1 MPETDLW
8 TLQEIADEIGKPRQ
22 FVIDIVLEKNKKQIL
37 HARKIGRSWLV
48 NDSEA
53 KAFIERFRN
62 PQPEWYTINTIA
74 KAIGKSHKY
83 VKDALTGYG
92 GRKEPRLT
100 GTKRGDRWVIEKGEA
115 ERFIAEHEKGETSG
129 D

>member
-1 MPETDLW
+1 MPESDLW

-22 FVIDIVLEKNKKQIL
+22 FVIDIVLEKNKKYIL

-48 NDSEA
+48 NDSDA
-53 KAFIERFRN
+53 KSFIDHFRD
-62 PQPEWYTINTIA
+62 PQSELYYINTIA

-92 GRKEPRLT
+92 GRKESRLA
-100 GTKRGDRWVIEKGEA
+100 GEKRGDRWIVDPEEA
-115 ERFIAEHEKGETSG
+115 KRFIGLHSHK

>member
-1 MPETDLW
+1 MPEPDLW

-22 FVIDIVLEKNKKQIL
+22 FVIDIVLEKNKKYVL

-48 NDSEA
+48 NDSDA
-53 KAFIERFRN
+53 KSFIECFRD
-62 PQPEWYTINTIA
+62 PQSEWYYINTIA

-92 GRKEPRLT
+92 GRKEPRLS
-100 GTKRGDRWVIEKGEA
+100 GEKRGNRWIIEKKEA
-115 ERFIAEHEKGETSG
+115 ERFIEEHGVSSH
-129 D
+129 

>member
-1 MPETDLW
+1 MPEPDLW

-22 FVIDIVLEKNKKQIL
+22 FVIDIVLEKNKKYIL

-48 NDSEA
+48 NDSDA
-53 KAFIERFRN
+53 KSFIERFRD
-62 PQPEWYTINTIA
+62 PQSEWYYINTIA

-92 GRKEPRLT
+92 GRKEPRLA
-100 GTKRGDRWVIEKGEA
+100 GEKRGDRWVISREEGD
-115 ERFIAEHEKGETSG
+115 RFIKEHGESLY
-129 D
+129 

>member
-1 MPETDLW
+1 MPEPDLW

-22 FVIDIVLEKNKKQIL
+22 FVIDIVLEKNKKYIL

-48 NDSEA
+48 NDSDA
-53 KAFIERFRN
+53 KSFIERFRD
-62 PQPEWYTINTIA
+62 PQSEWYYINTIA

-92 GRKEPRLT
+92 GRKEPRLA
-100 GTKRGDRWVIEKGEA
+100 GEKRGDRWFISREEGD
-115 ERFIAEHEKGETSG
+115 RFIKEHGESLY
-129 D
+129 

>member
-1 MPETDLW
+1 MPESDLW
-8 TLQEIADEIGKPRQ
+8 TLQEIADEISKPRQ
-22 FVIDIVLEKNKKQIL
+22 FVIDIVLEKNRKHVL

-53 KAFIERFRN
+53 RAFIERFRN

-92 GRKEPRLT
+92 GRKEPRLA
-100 GTKRGDRWVIEKGEA
+100 GVKRGTRWCIGKEEGDRFV
-115 ERFIAEHEKGETSG
+115 REHK
-129 D
+129 DP